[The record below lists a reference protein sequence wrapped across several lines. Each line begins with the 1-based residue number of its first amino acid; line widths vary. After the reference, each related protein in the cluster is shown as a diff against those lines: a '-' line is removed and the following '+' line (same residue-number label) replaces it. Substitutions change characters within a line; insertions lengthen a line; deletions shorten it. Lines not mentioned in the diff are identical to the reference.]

1 MLVSPDEQF
10 IGAIGVYPPE
20 MRVFDVNELGMKF
33 ARRLDSEIIDFLFLS
48 DDYKKLVLLQEDRTV
63 EFHSQGG
70 RHQKIR
76 VPKAGRALAY
86 FPETAELFIVGSSHE
101 IWRVDLEAGMFAAP
115 LISEHLS
122 EINFCV
128 INPVLPLM
136 CVGGSDGMV
145 EAWDLRDTKLVSAFQ
160 ACSEDDEE
168 SDREV
173 TAAAF
178 SENGMYLAV
187 GTKSGSIRVF
197 DIRAKSCI
205 FERNHRNGLPIKS
218 IQVVTRD
225 SLQFTSENGY
235 GPSSAGEFS
244 IFGNMVF
251 VSTDAKSTKIW
262 CAESRHGS
270 ASSLSNRPTKLVA
283 SLELDENAAINQ
295 ASVFGNSGLV
305 FMAGD
310 RGRIGTFFIP
320 ALGVAPKWASWLDN
334 FTEELEEKDEQSI
347 FDDLQFVTKQQ
358 LVQWGVAESLLGKGV
373 LRPYL
378 HGFFMDSRLYREI
391 KGMIAN
397 PLDLEAQRK
406 EKIRAKMDEKK
417 PMRITPKNKN
427 DKKPGVNADLHDKLR
442 KQKDD
447 AEISNPFVSKKG
459 AKQAGDSA
467 TNILEDQRFA
477 GLFSNPDFEVEL
489 DQDTR
494 ELTSF
499 KLPRG
504 DKSKRQRR

>member
-197 DIRAKSCI
+197 DIRAK
-205 FERNHRNGLPIKS
+205 
-218 IQVVTRD
+218 
-225 SLQFTSENGY
+225 
-235 GPSSAGEFS
+235 
-244 IFGNMVF
+244 
-251 VSTDAKSTKIW
+251 
-262 CAESRHGS
+262 
-270 ASSLSNRPTKLVA
+270 
-283 SLELDENAAINQ
+283 
-295 ASVFGNSGLV
+295 
-305 FMAGD
+305 
-310 RGRIGTFFIP
+310 
-320 ALGVAPKWASWLDN
+320 
-334 FTEELEEKDEQSI
+334 
-347 FDDLQFVTKQQ
+347 
-358 LVQWGVAESLLGKGV
+358 V
-373 LRPYL
+373 L
-378 HGFFMDSRLYREI
+378 HF
-391 KGMIAN
+391 
-397 PLDLEAQRK
+397 
-406 EKIRAKMDEKK
+406 
-417 PMRITPKNKN
+417 
-427 DKKPGVNADLHDKLR
+427 
-442 KQKDD
+442 
-447 AEISNPFVSKKG
+447 
-459 AKQAGDSA
+459 
-467 TNILEDQRFA
+467 
-477 GLFSNPDFEVEL
+477 
-489 DQDTR
+489 
-494 ELTSF
+494 
-499 KLPRG
+499 
-504 DKSKRQRR
+504 